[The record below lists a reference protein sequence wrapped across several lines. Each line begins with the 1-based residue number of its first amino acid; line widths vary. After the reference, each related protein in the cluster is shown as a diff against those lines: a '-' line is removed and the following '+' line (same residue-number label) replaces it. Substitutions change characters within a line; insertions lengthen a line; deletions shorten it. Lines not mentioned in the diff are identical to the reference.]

1 MDKKYYIMQNQG
13 DGMGWYYI
21 RSGAR
26 PDHETP
32 LTAQKNRRQLFDH
45 YEDAEKFS
53 DAMED
58 NCGGWYEIL
67 RWKIIAAAGMK
78 FFQPMSNA
86 PLRLTEKIYFK
97 GD

>member
-58 NCGGWYEIL
+58 NCGGWYEIFST
-67 RWKIIAAAGMK
+67 A
-78 FFQPMSNA
+78 
-86 PLRLTEKIYFK
+86 EKCPIEIDGKDLF
-97 GD
+97 

>member
-13 DGMGWYYI
+13 DGMGWFYI

-53 DAMED
+53 DVMED
-58 NCGGWYEIL
+58 NCGGWYEIFSTDEQCPIEIDGKDL
-67 RWKIIAAAGMK
+67 
-78 FFQPMSNA
+78 F
-86 PLRLTEKIYFK
+86 
-97 GD
+97 

>member
-1 MDKKYYIMQNQG
+1 MTKQYYIMQNQG

-58 NCGGWYEIL
+58 NCGGWYEI
-67 RWKIIAAAGMK
+67 
-78 FFQPMSNA
+78 FS
-86 PLRLTEKIYFK
+86 TDEKCPIEVDGK
-97 GD
+97 DLI

>member
-13 DGMGWYYI
+13 DGMGWFYI

-32 LTAQKNRRQLFDH
+32 LTAQKNRRQLFEH

-53 DAMED
+53 DVMED
-58 NCGGWYEIL
+58 NCGGWYEIFSTDEQCPIEIDGKDL
-67 RWKIIAAAGMK
+67 
-78 FFQPMSNA
+78 F
-86 PLRLTEKIYFK
+86 
-97 GD
+97 